1 MSVISR
7 SVVSDSLLPRG
18 LYSLPGFSIHG
29 ILQARIL
36 EWVAIPSF
44 RGSSRPRN
52 GTHISCLTG
61 GFFTTEPPGKPQTTI
76 RNPKTDN
83 VGARQHFGSQPF
95 IMGGRTQVNL
105 GEPALSSLD
114 QCSSPVGL
122 ELESVSE
129 PPGGLVSIYR
139 SLTLL
144 RRFWG

>member
-1 MSVISR
+1 MKVKVTQSCMILC
-7 SVVSDSLLPRG
+7 DPADC
-18 LYSLPGFSIHG
+18 SLPSFSIHG

-95 IMGGRTQVNL
+95 IMGGRIQVNL